1 MQKFRPAG
9 FSKPQLAQR
18 MPAAL
23 PVVDASCASAGT
35 CSMGVMVTQALSDN
49 VTNWLQLLLTVCY
62 AAWSGSIPLET
73 CEMAL
78 PG

>member
-1 MQKFRPAG
+1 
-9 FSKPQLAQR
+9 
-18 MPAAL
+18 
-23 PVVDASCASAGT
+23 
-35 CSMGVMVTQALSDN
+35 MVTQALSDN